1 MGSCLSI
8 ADEPTRPAAVQQQ
21 TPYVERVIYD
31 PPKPTAPPPSAPAMY
46 YPQQGYTYAVRPQQ
60 QQAQMPPWATQVYQY
75 PPSYQPSPYQP
86 GYQPSYP
93 QYTGVPQQTRPSNG
107 NGALGVAGG
116 MVAGMLIASALDSDP
131 DSF

>member
-8 ADEPTRPAAVQQQ
+8 ADEPPKQTPVVQQ
-21 TPYVERVIYD
+21 PAYVERVIYD

-60 QQAQMPPWATQVYQY
+60 QAQMPPWATQVYQY
-75 PPSYQPSPYQP
+75 PAPYQP
-86 GYQPSYP
+86 AYQPSYS
-93 QYTGVPQQTRPSNG
+93 QYTVAQPVRQQQQQSNQG
-107 NGALGVAGG
+107 LGVAGG

-131 DSF
+131 DTF